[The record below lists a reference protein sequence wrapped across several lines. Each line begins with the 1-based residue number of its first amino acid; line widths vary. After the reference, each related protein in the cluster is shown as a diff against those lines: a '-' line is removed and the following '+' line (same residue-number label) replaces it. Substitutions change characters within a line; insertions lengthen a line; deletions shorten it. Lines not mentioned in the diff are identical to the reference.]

1 MDLKEYSGNNNH
13 VLRRSL
19 FILVFL
25 ALVMTIPY
33 EIRANGNSVNAN
45 DEKTEDLMTEQANL
59 GETNEAIYKLQRI
72 R

>member
-1 MDLKEYSGNNNH
+1 
-13 VLRRSL
+13 
-19 FILVFL
+19 
-25 ALVMTIPY
+25 MTIPY

-45 DEKTEDLMTEQANL
+45 DEKNEDLVTEQANL